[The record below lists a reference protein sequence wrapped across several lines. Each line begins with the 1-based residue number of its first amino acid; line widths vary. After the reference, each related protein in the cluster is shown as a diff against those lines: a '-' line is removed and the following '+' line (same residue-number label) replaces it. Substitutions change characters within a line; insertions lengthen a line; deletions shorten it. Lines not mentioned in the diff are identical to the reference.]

1 MISGCTQPVSQSST
15 TDDSAVQASETRNMT
30 EKLAPC
36 PASPNCVC
44 SEYSDDSHA
53 VAAFA
58 FDGDAA
64 RAWAALRAAVESLP
78 RTKVVSSG
86 ADYLKA
92 EARSAVFRFVD
103 DVEFRLDAET
113 GLIHV
118 RSASRVGYS
127 DLGANRKRVE
137 ALRERFNQQLALQF

>member
-1 MISGCTQPVSQSST
+1 
-15 TDDSAVQASETRNMT
+15 
-30 EKLAPC
+30 
-36 PASPNCVC
+36 
-44 SEYSDDSHA
+44 
-53 VAAFA
+53 
-58 FDGDAA
+58 
-64 RAWAALRAAVESLP
+64 LP